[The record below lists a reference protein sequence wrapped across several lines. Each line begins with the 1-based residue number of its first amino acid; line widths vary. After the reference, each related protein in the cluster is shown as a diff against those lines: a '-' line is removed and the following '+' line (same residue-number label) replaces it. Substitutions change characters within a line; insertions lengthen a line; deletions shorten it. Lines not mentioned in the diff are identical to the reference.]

1 VNHAQHPDED
11 QRGTEE
17 HSVMKH
23 VSWIVPTLLAA
34 ALYAP
39 AILGERVWDDTIVQ
53 NKQIVAFKSIKD
65 VFLPPDHIPQW
76 ASMYCRPMVTATYL
90 LDAALFERDS
100 TKGPHAMVVLYHTIA
115 TLFAS
120 ILIGQ
125 VLRGFQYRWWGAL
138 AGGIIFALHPIHTES
153 VCWITGRSDTVAAMF
168 MFPAMVTA
176 IHYRDR
182 KAVWALLLSP
192 LLFLCAAFSKEVAL
206 SALLVL
212 PFLLLLVPPSR
223 STDRKEQ
230 QQQRGGVKT
239 GAVLA
244 RLFGSWALLA
254 LYAVATLI
262 YFVMRTKADAGYGK
276 SLDMDPGE
284 ILGRVA
290 GALAYYFA
298 KVVVPSPQ
306 SCLVL
311 GFPGTIFTPV
321 VLVIAG
327 AGFVWACWRWKHGQP
342 VWALSFLWFGFT
354 LAPSLAIALRRISE
368 APLAE
373 RYLYLPSLALSFV
386 IGAVLSAGL
395 KARSIRLPAV
405 VMVFAVACAYGYGTV
420 LRGLVWQN
428 NIALWSDTVEKE
440 PESGLAWGHLGKA
453 YMETKGSI
461 DLDKALECYEKA
473 VKVYDDAEG
482 RSISL
487 NSIAAIYATWGENEK
502 AIKHW
507 KAAIA
512 ERPSY
517 PSPYF
522 NIGNIYAHK
531 VEQIAKQEKRIDFK
545 LLLEAQSYLQR
556 AIQLDPRYRKALL
569 RLARCQMQAGIYHSL
584 FKQQGEPAL
593 DAFQQARQTAR
604 RLIEVDVDGPFAQ
617 QAQKIVQLT
626 EQQIERLNR

>member
-1 VNHAQHPDED
+1 
-11 QRGTEE
+11 
-17 HSVMKH
+17 MKH

-34 ALYAP
+34 ALYTP

-53 NKQIVAFKSIKD
+53 NKQIIAFKSIKD
-65 VFLPPDHIPQW
+65 VFFPPDHIPQW

-90 LDAALFERDS
+90 LDAALFGRDS
-100 TKGPHAMVVLYHTIA
+100 TRGPHAMVVLYHTIA

-120 ILIGQ
+120 ILVGQ
-125 VLRGFQYRWWGAL
+125 VLRGYDYRWWGAL

-153 VCWITGRSDTVAAMF
+153 VCWITGRSDTVAAVF

-176 IHYRDR
+176 IFYQDR
-182 KAVWALLLSP
+182 KAIWALLLSP
-192 LLFLCAAFSKEVAL
+192 LLFLCAVFSKEVAL

-212 PFLLLLVPPSR
+212 PFLLLLVPPPR
-223 STDRKEQ
+223 GADPKEQ
-230 QQQRGGVKT
+230 QRQKEEAKT

-244 RLFGSWALLA
+244 RLFGSWALLT
-254 LYAVATLI
+254 LYAIATLV
-262 YFVMRTKADAGYGK
+262 YFFMRKKAGAGYGG

-284 ILGRVA
+284 ILGRAA
-290 GALAYYFA
+290 GALAYYLA
-298 KVVVPSPQ
+298 KVVVPPPQ

-311 GFPGTIFTPV
+311 GFPATIFTLV

-327 AGFVWACWRWKHGQP
+327 AGFVWACWRWKHGHP
-342 VWALSFLWFGFT
+342 VRALSFLWFGFT

-373 RYLYLPSLALSFV
+373 RYLYLPSLALSIV
-386 IGAVLSAGL
+386 VGAVFCAGL
-395 KARSIRLPAV
+395 RERSIRLPAV
-405 VMVFAVACAYGYGTV
+405 VMVIAVACAYGYGTV
-420 LRGLVWQN
+420 HRGLVWRN

-461 DLDKALECYEKA
+461 DLHKALECYEKA

-487 NSIAAIYATWGENEK
+487 NSIAAIYATWDENDK
-502 AIKHW
+502 AVKHW

-512 ERPSY
+512 ERPTY

-522 NIGNIYAHK
+522 NIGNIYAHI
-531 VEQIAKQEKRIDFK
+531 VEQTAKQEQRVDFE
-545 LLLEAQSYLQR
+545 LLMEAQSYLQR

-569 RLARCQMQAGIYHSL
+569 RLARCQMQAGTYHNFVRRDRES
-584 FKQQGEPAL
+584 AL
-593 DAFQQARQTAR
+593 DALQQARQTAR
-604 RLIEVDVDGPFAQ
+604 RLIEVDGDGPFAQ
-617 QAQKIVQLT
+617 QAQKILQLT
-626 EQQIERLNR
+626 EQQIDRLNR